1 MTAFATRASA
11 AGRNMDLQHLADRLR
26 ERQARALDVIAGTG
40 AIRAEDG
47 RLVLTGTEPQLGP
60 DGVTLTDGAYS
71 INDVAMG
78 GIAQK
83 LNIPLAYLRR
93 MHTDA
98 RDLFD
103 VNVNGWL
110 SRMDRRL
117 LIRVLRDDNG
127 SGVCRAALSDRYAKI
142 DDLDVL
148 VAALDG
154 IRASGAPVRIE
165 GADVSDTRM
174 YLRVSAPSV
183 RTLAPGLLAG
193 YRSPFNGRSGAD
205 LPVVWAGFV
214 ITNSEVGCGAY
225 EIRPRIV
232 AEGCGYGAVITTHG
246 MRRTHLGARHD
257 DADGQITWSRATT
270 AKTLELITA
279 KTADAV
285 AAYLDPDY
293 LQRMVRDLEA
303 AAGVPVTDPDTTIK
317 TISTKLKYTDEQA
330 ASILNHFITGADT
343 TSGGILHAVT
353 SVAQTLADADAAH
366 EMESTAIQAMHL
378 AASIARS

>member
-1 MTAFATRASA
+1 MTAFASRASA
-11 AGRNMDLQHLADRLR
+11 PGRNLDLQHLADLLR
-26 ERQARALDVIAGTG
+26 ERAARALDVIVGAG

-47 RLVLTGTEPQLGP
+47 RLVLAGTEPQLGP
-60 DGVTLTDGAYS
+60 DGVTLTDGTYA

-83 LNIPLAYLRR
+83 LGIPLAYLRR
-93 MHTDA
+93 MHSDA

-103 VNVNGWL
+103 VNVDGWL
-110 SRMDRRL
+110 ARTDRRL
-117 LIRVLRDDNG
+117 LVRVLRDDTG
-127 SGVCRAALSDRYAKI
+127 SGVCRAVLSDRYAKI

-148 VAALDG
+148 LAALDG

-174 YLRVSAPSV
+174 YLKVSAPSV

-232 AEGCGYGAVITTHG
+232 AEVCSNGMVVATHG
-246 MRRTHLGARHD
+246 MRRTHLGAKYD

-293 LQRMVRDLEA
+293 LARMVRELET

-317 TISTKLKYTDEQA
+317 TISTKLKYSDEQA
-330 ASILNHFITGADT
+330 GAILRHFIVGADA
-343 TSGGILHAVT
+343 TSGGIMHAVT

-366 EMESTAIQAMHL
+366 DLETTAIQAMHL
-378 AASIARS
+378 AASLSRP